1 MTPPRSVTRL
11 SLDAAAFYPGAVQLG
26 ATTAMDGWQ
35 DQGHWQ
41 LPAGWNA
48 AADTDGVYQR
58 MFELADVVARQGA
71 CALPGVN
78 IKYDNFMSCM
88 WRAVS
93 RGFVSREHA
102 EFVGD
107 GLRSGFTAGVQRALL
122 KGVRIFKNYESAEVD
137 HKAKVA
143 EATAERVASGK
154 TLDLG
159 QWHDGLRSTIASVF
173 GDSYCFPLGA
183 VLKALEWWKAR
194 PTDDHTRTG
203 LNAATWLGMLAHRV
217 TSYEDIAAFLKTGYV
232 MHVSDVDA
240 AFPQLPLAPWIW
252 PFFFH
257 RFYPVDG
264 EAWHLFVHLNA
275 DFGTKGLPG
284 TFKIFFVDVLT
295 QMARSEMLLTLPMA
309 IHVEGYSVGPVLHD
323 VGR

>member
-11 SLDAAAFYPGAVQLG
+11 SLDAAAFYPGAAQLG

-48 AADTDGVYQR
+48 AADAEGVFQR
-58 MFELADVVARQGA
+58 MFDLADVVARQGA

-143 EATAERVASGK
+143 EATADAPS
-154 TLDLG
+154 DDALG
-159 QWHDGLRSTIASVF
+159 F
-173 GDSYCFPLGA
+173 
-183 VLKALEWWKAR
+183 
-194 PTDDHTRTG
+194 
-203 LNAATWLGMLAHRV
+203 
-217 TSYEDIAAFLKTGYV
+217 
-232 MHVSDVDA
+232 
-240 AFPQLPLAPWIW
+240 
-252 PFFFH
+252 
-257 RFYPVDG
+257 
-264 EAWHLFVHLNA
+264 
-275 DFGTKGLPG
+275 
-284 TFKIFFVDVLT
+284 
-295 QMARSEMLLTLPMA
+295 
-309 IHVEGYSVGPVLHD
+309 
-323 VGR
+323 